1 MCTAA
6 YAHFGLCVSPTGDIL
21 TSINGV
27 NTEGFGHKQIVD
39 LIKSSGN
46 YLRWVCLLQM
56 GFGLISCP
64 TEGRIVLP
72 HSPALSERQ
81 KSQGLGWVEPL
92 CFRASITC
100 SHRLETVNGALF
112 LRKMEL
118 ETKLQAL
125 KVIRLI
131 NYSTVKWRGL
141 CGFTADGGRR
151 VSMGLGSWQGL
162 TPVGSLL
169 PAPPAAPALDPLI
182 LFFGNGE

>member
-1 MCTAA
+1 MISPWRCALASAESKRKALPISLAFRLVTIHGFSWRGRPHPPFCLLLFLSSRWEVCTAA
-6 YAHFGLCVSPTGDIL
+6 HAHFGLCVSPTGDIL

-125 KVIRLI
+125 KV
-131 NYSTVKWRGL
+131 
-141 CGFTADGGRR
+141 
-151 VSMGLGSWQGL
+151 M
-162 TPVGSLL
+162 
-169 PAPPAAPALDPLI
+169 
-182 LFFGNGE
+182 